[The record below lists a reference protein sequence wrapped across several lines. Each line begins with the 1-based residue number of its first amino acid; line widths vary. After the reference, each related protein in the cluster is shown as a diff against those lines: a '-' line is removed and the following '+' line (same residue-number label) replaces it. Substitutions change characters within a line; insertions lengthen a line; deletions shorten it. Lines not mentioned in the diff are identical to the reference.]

1 MDFYKRALELK
12 DETVADRRYIHENA
26 EAGLEL
32 PKTKA
37 YVMDK
42 LKEYGLDPV
51 ECGEGVTA
59 MLGNGGKVLLLRADM
74 DGLPMPE
81 KSGEAFACPTGKTAH
96 TCGHDFHAAML
107 LSAARRGEFQRLYVK
122 DISRLF
128 RNTLDFI
135 TVSRELA
142 NLGVQLHLVNMG
154 EGKDIDMFTLN
165 LMAMIAENE
174 SQKISER
181 TKFGKQFSKERG
193 IVPNFVFGYDRTDKY
208 TLVPNPEESRWVQKI
223 FDLYTEEEW
232 GMAKIAKFLY
242 ESHVK
247 TKKLK
252 DGQPNYN
259 WSQISV
265 GRILT
270 NPIYIGMVINGK
282 ESMKDIFTSQRQKNP
297 KEEWYVSERPEFR
310 IISDEQFEKAQ
321 QIKEKNA
328 KQYCQREKRSNKHL
342 FSNLIKCNSCGFS
355 YRRYQKQYSPNRP
368 PKVWWTCSKRSS
380 YGSGRCDSEYIRI
393 DEDWLKS
400 ALNTLF
406 KSLLDDRESFFTL
419 VETRCNSIIKEYIRN
434 TSGIVLEEVENRL
447 DELKQERERLKTLAV
462 KALITMDEA
471 EHDMIPINEE
481 IEKLSFRLNETNKT
495 REITQKIK
503 ASIQAF
509 LNTFSAFDFSGNI
522 TNEELKKVVKEI
534 RVVSKNEIYVYFN
547 IAEDIEGLNFPI
559 NISDVVEI
567 DTDSNNRAQRCT

>member
-1 MDFYKRALELK
+1 MDAVAYIRVSTNKEEQELSLENQREFFEKYVGNRNDTLIRIYSDKGKSATKMKNRK
-12 DETVADRRYIHENA
+12 DLQR
-26 EAGLEL
+26 
-32 PKTKA
+32 
-37 YVMDK
+37 
-42 LKEYGLDPV
+42 
-51 ECGEGVTA
+51 
-59 MLGNGGKVLLLRADM
+59 
-74 DGLPMPE
+74 
-81 KSGEAFACPTGKTAH
+81 
-96 TCGHDFHAAML
+96 L

-270 NPIYIGMVINGK
+270 NPIYIGTVINGK

-368 PKVWWTCSKRSS
+368 PKVWWT
-380 YGSGRCDSEYIRI
+380 
-393 DEDWLKS
+393 
-400 ALNTLF
+400 
-406 KSLLDDRESFFTL
+406 
-419 VETRCNSIIKEYIRN
+419 
-434 TSGIVLEEVENRL
+434 
-447 DELKQERERLKTLAV
+447 
-462 KALITMDEA
+462 
-471 EHDMIPINEE
+471 
-481 IEKLSFRLNETNKT
+481 
-495 REITQKIK
+495 
-503 ASIQAF
+503 
-509 LNTFSAFDFSGNI
+509 
-522 TNEELKKVVKEI
+522 
-534 RVVSKNEIYVYFN
+534 
-547 IAEDIEGLNFPI
+547 
-559 NISDVVEI
+559 
-567 DTDSNNRAQRCT
+567 

>member
-1 MDFYKRALELK
+1 
-12 DETVADRRYIHENA
+12 
-26 EAGLEL
+26 
-32 PKTKA
+32 
-37 YVMDK
+37 
-42 LKEYGLDPV
+42 
-51 ECGEGVTA
+51 
-59 MLGNGGKVLLLRADM
+59 
-74 DGLPMPE
+74 
-81 KSGEAFACPTGKTAH
+81 
-96 TCGHDFHAAML
+96 
-107 LSAARRGEFQRLYVK
+107 
-122 DISRLF
+122 
-128 RNTLDFI
+128 
-135 TVSRELA
+135 
-142 NLGVQLHLVNMG
+142 
-154 EGKDIDMFTLN
+154 
-165 LMAMIAENE
+165 
-174 SQKISER
+174 
-181 TKFGKQFSKERG
+181 
-193 IVPNFVFGYDRTDKY
+193 
-208 TLVPNPEESRWVQKI
+208 
-223 FDLYTEEEW
+223 
-232 GMAKIAKFLY
+232 MAKIAKFLY

-270 NPIYIGMVINGK
+270 NPIYIGTVINGK

-400 ALNTLF
+400 ALNTFF

-471 EHDMIPINEE
+471 
-481 IEKLSFRLNETNKT
+481 
-495 REITQKIK
+495 
-503 ASIQAF
+503 
-509 LNTFSAFDFSGNI
+509 GNI

-567 DTDSNNRAQRCT
+567 DTDSDNRAQRCT

>member
-1 MDFYKRALELK
+1 
-12 DETVADRRYIHENA
+12 
-26 EAGLEL
+26 
-32 PKTKA
+32 
-37 YVMDK
+37 
-42 LKEYGLDPV
+42 
-51 ECGEGVTA
+51 
-59 MLGNGGKVLLLRADM
+59 
-74 DGLPMPE
+74 
-81 KSGEAFACPTGKTAH
+81 
-96 TCGHDFHAAML
+96 
-107 LSAARRGEFQRLYVK
+107 
-122 DISRLF
+122 
-128 RNTLDFI
+128 
-135 TVSRELA
+135 
-142 NLGVQLHLVNMG
+142 
-154 EGKDIDMFTLN
+154 
-165 LMAMIAENE
+165 
-174 SQKISER
+174 
-181 TKFGKQFSKERG
+181 
-193 IVPNFVFGYDRTDKY
+193 
-208 TLVPNPEESRWVQKI
+208 
-223 FDLYTEEEW
+223 
-232 GMAKIAKFLY
+232 
-242 ESHVK
+242 
-247 TKKLK
+247 
-252 DGQPNYN
+252 
-259 WSQISV
+259 
-265 GRILT
+265 
-270 NPIYIGMVINGK
+270 
-282 ESMKDIFTSQRQKNP
+282 
-297 KEEWYVSERPEFR
+297 
-310 IISDEQFEKAQ
+310 
-321 QIKEKNA
+321 
-328 KQYCQREKRSNKHL
+328 
-342 FSNLIKCNSCGFS
+342 
-355 YRRYQKQYSPNRP
+355 
-368 PKVWWTCSKRSS
+368 
-380 YGSGRCDSEYIRI
+380 SGRCDSEYIRI

>member
-1 MDFYKRALELK
+1 MDAVAYIRVSTNKEEQELSLENQREFFEKYVGNRNDTLIRIYSDKGKSATKMKNRK
-12 DETVADRRYIHENA
+12 DLQR
-26 EAGLEL
+26 
-32 PKTKA
+32 
-37 YVMDK
+37 
-42 LKEYGLDPV
+42 
-51 ECGEGVTA
+51 
-59 MLGNGGKVLLLRADM
+59 
-74 DGLPMPE
+74 
-81 KSGEAFACPTGKTAH
+81 
-96 TCGHDFHAAML
+96 L

-270 NPIYIGMVINGK
+270 NPIYIGTVINGK

-328 KQYCQREKRSNKHL
+328 
-342 FSNLIKCNSCGFS
+342 
-355 YRRYQKQYSPNRP
+355 KQYSPNRP

-447 DELKQERERLKTLAV
+447 DKLKQERERLKTLAV

-567 DTDSNNRAQRCT
+567 DTNSNNRAQRCT

>member
-1 MDFYKRALELK
+1 MDAVAYIRVSTNKEEQELSLENQREFFEKYVGNRNDTLIRIYSDKGKSATKMKNRK
-12 DETVADRRYIHENA
+12 DLQR
-26 EAGLEL
+26 
-32 PKTKA
+32 
-37 YVMDK
+37 
-42 LKEYGLDPV
+42 
-51 ECGEGVTA
+51 
-59 MLGNGGKVLLLRADM
+59 
-74 DGLPMPE
+74 
-81 KSGEAFACPTGKTAH
+81 
-96 TCGHDFHAAML
+96 L

-270 NPIYIGMVINGK
+270 NPIYIGTVINGK

-328 KQYCQREKRSNKHL
+328 
-342 FSNLIKCNSCGFS
+342 
-355 YRRYQKQYSPNRP
+355 KQYSPNRP

-509 LNTFSAFDFSGNI
+509 LNIFSAFDFSGNI

-567 DTDSNNRAQRCT
+567 DTDSDNRAQRCT

>member
-1 MDFYKRALELK
+1 MDAVAYIRVSTNKEEQELSLENQREFFEKYVGNRNDTLIRIYSDKGKSATKMKNRK
-12 DETVADRRYIHENA
+12 DLQR
-26 EAGLEL
+26 
-32 PKTKA
+32 
-37 YVMDK
+37 
-42 LKEYGLDPV
+42 
-51 ECGEGVTA
+51 
-59 MLGNGGKVLLLRADM
+59 
-74 DGLPMPE
+74 
-81 KSGEAFACPTGKTAH
+81 
-96 TCGHDFHAAML
+96 L

-270 NPIYIGMVINGK
+270 NPIYIGTVINGK

-355 YRRYQKQYSPNRP
+355 YRRYQKQYSPNRQ

-406 KSLLDDRESFFTL
+406 KSLLNDRESFFTL

-503 ASIQAF
+503 ASIQVF

-534 RVVSKNEIYVYFN
+534 HVVSKNEIYVYFN

>member
-1 MDFYKRALELK
+1 
-12 DETVADRRYIHENA
+12 
-26 EAGLEL
+26 
-32 PKTKA
+32 
-37 YVMDK
+37 
-42 LKEYGLDPV
+42 
-51 ECGEGVTA
+51 
-59 MLGNGGKVLLLRADM
+59 
-74 DGLPMPE
+74 
-81 KSGEAFACPTGKTAH
+81 
-96 TCGHDFHAAML
+96 
-107 LSAARRGEFQRLYVK
+107 
-122 DISRLF
+122 
-128 RNTLDFI
+128 
-135 TVSRELA
+135 
-142 NLGVQLHLVNMG
+142 
-154 EGKDIDMFTLN
+154 
-165 LMAMIAENE
+165 MAMIAENE

-270 NPIYIGMVINGK
+270 NPIYIGTVINGK

-355 YRRYQKQYSPNRP
+355 YRRYQKQYSPNRQ

-406 KSLLDDRESFFTL
+406 KSLLNDRESFFTL

-503 ASIQAF
+503 ASIQVF

-567 DTDSNNRAQRCT
+567 DTNSNNRAQRCT